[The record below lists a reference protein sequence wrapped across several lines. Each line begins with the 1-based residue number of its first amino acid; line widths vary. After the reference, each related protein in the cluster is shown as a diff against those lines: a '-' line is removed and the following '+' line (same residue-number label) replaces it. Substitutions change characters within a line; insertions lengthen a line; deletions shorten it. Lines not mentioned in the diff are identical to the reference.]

1 MTTPALQVDG
11 LTVTYPNGHRGAIDV
26 RFDVHEGESVAL
38 VGESGCGKTTTLRGI
53 QGLLPARTQIAGSIR
68 VAGIDLLELPPR
80 ERHLLTARKLGYVS
94 QDPYGAYDP
103 LRTVG
108 HHVREPLLIQGKRPD
123 PAELARQLAD
133 VGIPAPATRITQH
146 PHQWSGGM
154 LQRATIVAGT
164 QLSPLVTL
172 ADEPT
177 SALDA
182 DLADNVLT
190 TLHDRSRALLF
201 VTHDL
206 ALAAQHADRVLVMHE
221 GRIIEHGTSAVVLR
235 QPRHE
240 QTRLL
245 LAAGIRAPRAARE
258 PVRTP
263 IVATASQITK
273 TYRTGKGH
281 QTAVRPSDLTIHA
294 GEIVGVVGP
303 SGSGKSTL
311 LRLVSG
317 MEAPDAGALT
327 WNGQASPRPAPGT
340 VMPISQDPVTSLDPR
355 WPLWRS
361 ITEPLTVTAR
371 LTKAARIQ
379 RAQDA
384 LEQVGIGHLDPTAR
398 PRQLSVGQA
407 QRVAIARA
415 LIARPAMIVADE
427 PTASLDVRTAQ
438 AMMSLLRELADRH
451 GVAQFIVSHDVALL
465 GTVADRLL
473 RMDDGQLRAD
483 EGAPSRARPDAADQV
498 SAHPDVEG
506 PTRTDPRPHA
516 EAGSDLGQPGAEW
529 RPEAGWSSDSEWRP
543 EPDTEAPDPDTTPQ
557 PRSPGQEPT

>member
-206 ALAAQHADRVLVMHE
+206 ALAAQHA
-221 GRIIEHGTSAVVLR
+221 RIWD
-235 QPRHE
+235 
-240 QTRLL
+240 
-245 LAAGIRAPRAARE
+245 
-258 PVRTP
+258 
-263 IVATASQITK
+263 K
-273 TYRTGKGH
+273 
-281 QTAVRPSDLTIHA
+281 
-294 GEIVGVVGP
+294 
-303 SGSGKSTL
+303 
-311 LRLVSG
+311 
-317 MEAPDAGALT
+317 
-327 WNGQASPRPAPGT
+327 
-340 VMPISQDPVTSLDPR
+340 
-355 WPLWRS
+355 
-361 ITEPLTVTAR
+361 
-371 LTKAARIQ
+371 
-379 RAQDA
+379 
-384 LEQVGIGHLDPTAR
+384 
-398 PRQLSVGQA
+398 A
-407 QRVAIARA
+407 QRIGR
-415 LIARPAMIVADE
+415 
-427 PTASLDVRTAQ
+427 
-438 AMMSLLRELADRH
+438 
-451 GVAQFIVSHDVALL
+451 
-465 GTVADRLL
+465 
-473 RMDDGQLRAD
+473 
-483 EGAPSRARPDAADQV
+483 
-498 SAHPDVEG
+498 
-506 PTRTDPRPHA
+506 DPK
-516 EAGSDLGQPGAEW
+516 E
-529 RPEAGWSSDSEWRP
+529 
-543 EPDTEAPDPDTTPQ
+543 
-557 PRSPGQEPT
+557 